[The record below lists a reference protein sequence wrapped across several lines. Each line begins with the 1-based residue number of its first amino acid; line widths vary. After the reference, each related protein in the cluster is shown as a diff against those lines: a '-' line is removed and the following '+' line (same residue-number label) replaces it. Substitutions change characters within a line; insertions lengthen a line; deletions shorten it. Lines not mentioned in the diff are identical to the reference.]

1 MMLRSSF
8 PPVVSKRAYLG
19 YLCLCAYSCVQ
30 DICVRVVFS
39 FVYHMLPVSLEGTF
53 VLAPSVLIC
62 LLHLDLYLKSM

>member
-30 DICVRVVFS
+30 HICVRVVFS
-39 FVYHMLPVSLEGTF
+39 FVYHMLPVSLDGTF
-53 VLAPSVLIC
+53 VLVPSVLLC
-62 LLHLDLYLKSM
+62 LLHLDLYIKSI